1 MSNAYQLYR
10 QQRRSGGERKL
21 DLLNFGEVLLIHII
35 DVFEN
40 QEREIC
46 FPQRRGCRASVMKFG
61 GAMDHWVGRVSG
73 DRSILLWGVQ
83 CWVPS
88 QWLTEYLGL
97 ALVFM
102 WNGTRQEDFNF
113 FFSGAF
119 C

>member
-61 GAMDHWVGRVSG
+61 GAMDHWVGGGGWRDGPRVGGPLYTFVGSAM
-73 DRSILLWGVQ
+73 
-83 CWVPS
+83 
-88 QWLTEYLGL
+88 LGSV
-97 ALVFM
+97 AMAHGIFRTSSCFRVKWHTTGRF
-102 WNGTRQEDFNF
+102 
-113 FFSGAF
+113 
-119 C
+119 

>member
-40 QEREIC
+40 QQREIC

-61 GAMDHWVGRVSG
+61 GAMDRWVGRGRRRPRVGGPLYTFVGSAMLG
-73 DRSILLWGVQ
+73 SIAMAHGIFKTSSCFHVK
-83 CWVPS
+83 
-88 QWLTEYLGL
+88 
-97 ALVFM
+97 
-102 WNGTRQEDFNF
+102 
-113 FFSGAF
+113 
-119 C
+119 